1 MSANYGS
8 HERNSQRR
16 LQAGGRF
23 KFLSAKVIKKIM
35 KNKKHKLYFLL
46 LFIKISMVSQ
56 KAKKL
61 TLLSDKHRKKSFER
75 NSVIKQP

>member
-35 KNKKHKLYFLL
+35 KNKKL
-46 LFIKISMVSQ
+46 
-56 KAKKL
+56 
-61 TLLSDKHRKKSFER
+61 
-75 NSVIKQP
+75 